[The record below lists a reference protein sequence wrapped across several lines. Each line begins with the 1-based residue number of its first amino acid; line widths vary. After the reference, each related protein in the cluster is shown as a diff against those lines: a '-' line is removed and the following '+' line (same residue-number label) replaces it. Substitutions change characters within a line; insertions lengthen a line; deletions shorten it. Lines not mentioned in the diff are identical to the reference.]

1 MFNFDHAKVTSMKT
15 LSINRL
21 ILAIGIPALIIMV
34 LFALTKTQ
42 LLIEKPTIGAFA
54 ISFDLLITVPCI
66 YYIIIRNSKI
76 SPLTLFPMVIAT
88 MWLPHWYSRA
98 KTNIIWNCSNDMPF
112 HWLNLVLSY
121 WLSEGSADLSDLIRW
136 LAKLNTIS
144 TPFYN

>member
-76 SPLTLFPMVIAT
+76 SPPTLFPMVIAT
-88 MWLPHWYSRA
+88 M
-98 KTNIIWNCSNDMPF
+98 
-112 HWLNLVLSY
+112 
-121 WLSEGSADLSDLIRW
+121 
-136 LAKLNTIS
+136 
-144 TPFYN
+144 